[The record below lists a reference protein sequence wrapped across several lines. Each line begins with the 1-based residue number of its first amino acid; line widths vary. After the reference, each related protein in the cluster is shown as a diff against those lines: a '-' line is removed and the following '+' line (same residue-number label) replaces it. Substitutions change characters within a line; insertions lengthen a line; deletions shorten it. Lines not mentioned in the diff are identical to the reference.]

1 MFRFTI
7 RDVLWL
13 TAVVAMAVA
22 WGIDRNLQSLK
33 QDDLRM
39 QLLEVIAKKEI
50 PFVIDKAGEVH
61 VDTKRH
67 YPGK

>member
-13 TAVVAMAVA
+13 MVVVAMALA

-33 QDDLRM
+33 YRDLKN
-39 QLLEVIAKKEI
+39 QLVDVIMDARL
-50 PFVIDKAGEVH
+50 PFEIDKDGEVH
-61 VDTKRH
+61 V
-67 YPGK
+67 GKK